1 MGSTSHGCANS
12 ECGRVKQHVNQ
23 LCHDGQLA
31 IIRAGDD
38 DGIELGI
45 DQRRLTWSR
54 STGRTWAYE
63 CNSTRCSGSGTPA
76 WCWPPPNGSTLSLA
90 TGATS
95 HPHTLAGCL
104 RNSRS
109 VAAFAARIG
118 RRVAVIPCG
127 ERWPDDSLRPAVED
141 LLGAG
146 AIISHLTGSKSPEA
160 KTAHAAFAA
169 SRTDLARIFATCA
182 SGQELIHRDFHADVE
197 HASRLD
203 CSNTAPLLCGDS
215 YVDANATC
223 RAPARVGEL
232 SAAPVCTSPVPPGS
246 IAPVCSRTH
255 SR

>member
-12 ECGRVKQHVNQ
+12 ECGCVKQHVNQ

-45 DQRRLTWSR
+45 DRRRLTWSR

-63 CNSTRCSGSGTPA
+63 CNSTRCSGSCTPA
-76 WCWPPPNGSTLSLA
+76 WCCPPPNGSTLSLA

-95 HPHTLAGCL
+95 HPHPGGLPAQQPFGGRLCRTHRTQGRGDSVRGALAG
-104 RNSRS
+104 RQPET
-109 VAAFAARIG
+109 
-118 RRVAVIPCG
+118 RR
-127 ERWPDDSLRPAVED
+127 RRPARRRRD
-141 LLGAG
+141 
-146 AIISHLTGSKSPEA
+146 HQPPHRQQSPEA

-169 SRTDLARIFATCA
+169 SRTDLARIFATSA

-232 SAAPVCTSPVPPGS
+232 SAACARRSESEPFAG
-246 IAPVCSRTH
+246 
-255 SR
+255 

>member
-31 IIRAGDD
+31 IIRTGDD

-45 DQRRLTWSR
+45 DRRRLTWSR

-95 HPHTLAGCL
+95 HPHPGGLPAQQPFGGRLCRTHRTQGRGDSVRGALAG
-104 RNSRS
+104 RQPETRRRGP
-109 VAAFAARIG
+109 AR
-118 RRVAVIPCG
+118 RRRDHQPPHRQQVP
-127 ERWPDDSLRPAVED
+127 
-141 LLGAG
+141 
-146 AIISHLTGSKSPEA
+146 GSE
-160 KTAHAAFAA
+160 TDHAAFAA